1 MKCLEKYK
9 KTVEAKAGKFEM
21 VKVKKNKKRKRKIV
35 RNKRRRKE

>member
-21 VKVKKNKKRKRKIV
+21 AKVKKIKRERGK
-35 RNKRRRKE
+35 